1 VIDGIEVWKAI
12 HHVHD
17 HKGQLQELPATPVTD
32 EEVAKAVDDVMK
44 DIDLN
49 NDGMID
55 YSEYVKKVELW
66 ENREE
71 FVKIFIKFK
80 NGTVKK

>member
-1 VIDGIEVWKAI
+1 VWKAI

-17 HKGQLQELPATPVTD
+17 HKGQLQEPPATPVTD

-49 NDGMID
+49 NDGLID
-55 YSEYVKKVELW
+55 YSEYVKKVEL
-66 ENREE
+66 
-71 FVKIFIKFK
+71 
-80 NGTVKK
+80 